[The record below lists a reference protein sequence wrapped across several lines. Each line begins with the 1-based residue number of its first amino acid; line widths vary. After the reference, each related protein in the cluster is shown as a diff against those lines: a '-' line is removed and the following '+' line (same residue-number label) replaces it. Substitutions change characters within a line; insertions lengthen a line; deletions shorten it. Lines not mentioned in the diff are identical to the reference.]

1 MKIAFAIVTLFSAGG
16 LQRDCMALASRL
28 VARGHEVTIF
38 AERQKGEI
46 PAGLNVELLP
56 NLALSNHSRDLKFAQ
71 AVAKRCAGQFDRLVG
86 FGKLL
91 DLDVLYCA
99 DPCLAVRRVG
109 WLASWSSRRRTQL
122 RLEEASFKQGQKT
135 ACLLLSANQARD
147 FRAAWSTEPKRIE
160 VLPPTIDRARRQP
173 ELRGNGTRER
183 LRESLGIGEETLLW
197 LAIANQPSV
206 KGLDRTLVAMK
217 GIPQARLAIAGIQP
231 NSKQAGQ
238 VRGWARG
245 VGVADRVEMLGFRS
259 DISELMA
266 AADLLVHPARYDTTG
281 TVIIESLING
291 LPVITT
297 AECGYA
303 PHVRKADAGLVIPSP
318 FAQEALNDALGTA
331 ASAGKRNRWSRNGIA
346 YGATEQLYDGL
357 DRAADLIENPR
368 LLKGV

>member
-28 VARGHEVTIF
+28 AARGHEVTIF

-71 AVAKRCAGQFDRLVG
+71 AVVKRCAGQFDRLVG
-86 FGKLL
+86 FGKLF
-91 DLDVLYCA
+91 DLDVIYCA

-109 WLASWSSRRRTQL
+109 WLASWSSRRRMQL
-122 RLEEASFKQGQKT
+122 RLEESSFKQGQKT

-173 ELRGNGTRER
+173 ELRRDGPRER
-183 LRESLGIGEETLLW
+183 LRENLGIGEQMLLW

-259 DISELMA
+259 DIPELMA

-318 FAQEALNDALGTA
+318 FAQETLNDALATA

-346 YGATEQLYDGL
+346 YGASEQLYDGL